1 LNFFRRFKKHAF
13 KANSDSIFS
22 LSSAYITL
30 EIKLG
35 LKNTG
40 RSAMSI
46 KAVDGMYFSVMREDI
61 QHFLDA
67 SKTEFNLRYRTVID
81 SYGYLWVIIEAK
93 RMEDILAGITAI
105 GDTVYEKGFSDKLLA
120 AIFQFSNNNMENN
133 NNINNNN
140 NNNNNK
146 NDNSIQYLIYNYKR
160 NNFYPFIPM
169 GQKNRDTEQEM
180 KILSALGQEMPF
192 EKDMSFWYPMWD
204 LPL

>member
-13 KANSDSIFS
+13 KANSDTIFS

-46 KAVDGMYFSVMREDI
+46 KAVDGMHFSGMREDI

-67 SKTEFNLRYRTVID
+67 SKSEFNLIYRTVTD

-93 RMEDILAGITAI
+93 CMEDILAGITAV
-105 GDTVYEKGFSDKLLA
+105 GDTVYEKGFSDKILA
-120 AIFQFSNNNMENN
+120 AVFQFSNNNTE
-133 NNINNNN
+133 NNNN
-140 NNNNNK
+140 NN
-146 NDNSIQYLIYNYKR
+146 IQYLIYNYKR

>member
-1 LNFFRRFKKHAF
+1 MNFFRRFKKHAF
-13 KANSDSIFS
+13 KANSDAIFS

-35 LKNTG
+35 LRNTG

-46 KAVDGMYFSVMREDI
+46 KAVDGMHFSVMREDI

-67 SKTEFNLRYRTVID
+67 SKTEFNLRYRIVTD
-81 SYGYLWVIIEAK
+81 SYGYLWVIIEANH
-93 RMEDILAGITAI
+93 MEDILAGITAI

-120 AIFQFSNNNMENN
+120 AIFQFSNNTENN
-133 NNINNNN
+133 NS
-140 NNNNNK
+140 
-146 NDNSIQYLIYNYKR
+146 NSIQYLIYNYKR
-160 NNFYPFIPM
+160 NNFYPFIPI
-169 GQKNRDTEQEM
+169 GQKKRDTEQEM

>member
-13 KANSDSIFS
+13 KANSDAIFS

-46 KAVDGMYFSVMREDI
+46 KAVDGMNFSVMREDI

-67 SKTEFNLRYRTVID
+67 SKTEFNLRYRTVTD
-81 SYGYLWVIIEAK
+81 SYGYLWVIIEANH
-93 RMEDILAGITAI
+93 MEDILAGITAI

-120 AIFQFSNNNMENN
+120 AIFQFSNNMENN
-133 NNINNNN
+133 NN
-140 NNNNNK
+140 
-146 NDNSIQYLIYNYKR
+146 NSIQYLIYNYKR
-160 NNFYPFIPM
+160 NNFYPFIPI
-169 GQKNRDTEQEM
+169 GQKKRDTEQEM
-180 KILSALGQEMPF
+180 KIVSALGQEMPF

>member
-1 LNFFRRFKKHAF
+1 LNIFSRFKKHAY
-13 KANSDSIFS
+13 KANSDAIFS

-40 RSAMSI
+40 RSALSI
-46 KAVDGMYFSVMREDI
+46 KAVDGMLFSVMREDI

-67 SKTEFNLRYRTVID
+67 SKTEFNLTYRTVTD

-93 RMEDILAGITAI
+93 HMEDILAGITAI

-120 AIFQFSNNNMENN
+120 AIFQFNNNSLE
-133 NNINNNN
+133 NNNN
-140 NNNNNK
+140 NN
-146 NDNSIQYLIYNYKR
+146 IQYLIYNYKR

>member
-1 LNFFRRFKKHAF
+1 MNLFRRFKKHAF
-13 KANSDSIFS
+13 KADSDAIFS

-35 LKNTG
+35 LKHTG

-46 KAVDGMYFSVMREDI
+46 KAVDGMQFSVMREDI

-67 SKTEFNLRYRTVID
+67 SKTEFNLSYRTVTD
-81 SYGYLWVIIEAK
+81 SYGYLWVIIEAES
-93 RMEDILAGITAI
+93 MEDILAGITAI
-105 GDTVYEKGFSDKLLA
+105 GDTVYEKGFSDKILA
-120 AIFQFSNNNMENN
+120 AVFQFSNNNIE
-133 NNINNNN
+133 NNNN
-140 NNNNNK
+140 NN
-146 NDNSIQYLIYNYKR
+146 IQYLIYNYKR

>member
-13 KANSDSIFS
+13 KANSDAIFS

-35 LKNTG
+35 LRNTG

-46 KAVDGMYFSVMREDI
+46 KAVDGMHFSVMREDI

-67 SKTEFNLRYRTVID
+67 SKTEFNLRYRIVTD
-81 SYGYLWVIIEAK
+81 SYGYLWVIIEANH
-93 RMEDILAGITAI
+93 MEDILAGITAI

-120 AIFQFSNNNMENN
+120 AIFQFSNNTENN
-133 NNINNNN
+133 NS
-140 NNNNNK
+140 
-146 NDNSIQYLIYNYKR
+146 NSIQYLIYNYKR
-160 NNFYPFIPM
+160 NNFYPFIPI
-169 GQKNRDTEQEM
+169 GQKKRDTEQEM